1 MNFKEESTMKQSKW
15 ALGASVAMALA
26 LLSTG
31 VSMAAVRP
39 VALPHNDTVVM
50 ALPPQTDI
58 NWYFPIVDI
67 PSNSLY
73 SGWSWNMEYHNLI
86 QLRNTGA
93 FDWKDSIASHVAVNS
108 AGTVFTVSMN
118 KKWKW
123 SNGSP
128 VTSQNVLTTW
138 ELIEDTSASNAPAP
152 WPYTGAGTGDIPTG
166 VKSVTTQ
173 GNYQFT
179 VTMKKPVNKLWFIYN
194 GLNDLEPLPS
204 VWLKYPTNL
213 VKEDNWLAKAATNPN
228 LPEYKITDGP
238 YQLTQA
244 VNNQKWVYKANPN
257 YSGHKP
263 QVKEIIFLYESSNTS
278 EYAALKTGQV
288 QFGYLP
294 ATMWDTR
301 SQLNGIDKLW
311 LLYPLQY
318 DDLLVNMNQSSTKVN
333 TAPNGVAKLFNQL
346 YIRQAIQMGI
356 DQPAINKATM
366 NGNGIDEYTAITA
379 KPKTVFFPPNLKALY
394 PFNPVKGKALLIKH
408 GWKDVNGVMTRG
420 KQQLSFTLDYASG
433 DSSLTDQVTLIQ
445 EGLAQEGIKVKLSP
459 ATFNTLIAEKPDQWE
474 MMEYGGITYGGSY
487 PSGDGLFETPGVGLD
502 SQGYSNPEMVKLIQN
517 SLKPGTTKQSLQALY
532 KYLAYVAKDLPM
544 QFVPDAPVYE
554 EQATDLHGIQST
566 FNPFTQYPDPQYW
579 YYSK

>member
-1 MNFKEESTMKQSKW
+1 MKQSKW
-15 ALGASVAMALA
+15 ALGASVAMAVA

-31 VSMAAVRP
+31 VSMAAAKP
-39 VALPHNDTVVM
+39 AALPHNDTVVM
-50 ALPPQTDI
+50 ALLPQTDI

-73 SGWSWNMEYHNLI
+73 SGWGWNMEYHNLI
-86 QLRNTGA
+86 NLNNNGS
-93 FDWKDSIASHVAVNS
+93 FDWAHSIASHVAVNP
-108 AGTVFTVSMN
+108 AGTVFTVTMS

-123 SNGSP
+123 SNGAP
-128 VTSQNVLTTW
+128 VTSQDVLTTW
-138 ELIEDTSASNAPAP
+138 KLIQDTSASNAPAP

-166 VKSVTTQ
+166 VQSVTAQ

-179 VTMKKPVNKLWFIYN
+179 VTMKKTVNKLWFIYN
-194 GLNDLEPLPS
+194 GLNDLTPLPS

-213 VKEDNWLAKAATNPN
+213 VKEDNWLAKAATDPS
-228 LPEYKITDGP
+228 LPEYKIIDGA
-238 YQLTQA
+238 YQLVKA
-244 VNNQKWVYKANPN
+244 VNDQKWVYEANPH

-263 QVKEIIFLYESSNTS
+263 QVKQVIFLYESSNTS
-278 EYAALKTGQV
+278 EYAALKTDEV

-294 ATMWDTR
+294 ATMWTSR

-318 DDLLVNMNQSSTKVN
+318 DDLLVNMNESKVKVN
-333 TAPNGVAKLFNQL
+333 NAPDGVGPLFNQL
-346 YIRQAIQMGI
+346 YIRQAVQMGI

-379 KPKTVFFPPNLKALY
+379 KPKTEFFPPGLKALY
-394 PFNPVKGKALLIKH
+394 PYNPTRGKKLLENH
-408 GWKDVNGVMTRG
+408 GWKDVNGVMTKG
-420 KQQLSFTLDYASG
+420 KQQLSFTLEYASG
-433 DSSLTDQVTLIQ
+433 NQSLADQVTLIQ
-445 EGLAQEGIKVKLSP
+445 EGLALEGIKVKLSP
-459 ATFNTLIAEKPDQWE
+459 ATFNTLIAQKPDQWE

-502 SQGYSNPEMVKLIQN
+502 SQGYSSPEMVKLIQD
-517 SLKPGTTKQSLQALY
+517 SLKPGTTKQSLAALDS
-532 KYLAYVAKDLPM
+532 YLAYVAQDLPM

-554 EQATDLHGIQST
+554 EQTTNLHGIRAT
-566 FNPFTQYPDPQYW
+566 FNPFTQYPQPQYW